1 MRSLKLVTATALLF
15 TPSLGLAQDGSAMV
29 GVKQKAWMVSNFRSF
44 DCALSGS
51 PASLSGTGT
60 VSFDSSGDGGIEIAV
75 STGPDGAPVV
85 SAHAINTKGTGANNG
100 RGMNNTCVIRAADGA
115 DQPKGATCDLS
126 GDASAPTVRF
136 TVPLSAF
143 GDGSTAKNYVGHVTL
158 IKQRTVSP
166 LIHMWQSKK
175 GYDYYKA
182 QSDMSSAHASTNPL
196 YTPVATCSTNALA
209 EKTPPKGGGKPMTST
224 YDLVLLKK

>member
-15 TPSLGLAQDGSAMV
+15 TPTLGLVQDGSARV

-44 DCALSGS
+44 DCSLSGS

-60 VSFDSSGDGGIEIAV
+60 VSFDASGDGGIEVAV
-75 STGPDGAPVV
+75 STGADGAPVV
-85 SAHAINTKGTGANNG
+85 SAHAIKTKGAGAND
-100 RGMNNTCVIRAADGA
+100 RGMNNTCAIRAADGA
-115 DQPKGATCDLS
+115 DPAKGATCDLS

-166 LIHMWQSKK
+166 LIGMWLSKK

-182 QSDMSSAHASTNPL
+182 QSDMSSAQANANPL
-196 YTPVATCSTNALA
+196 YTGIATCGTNALA
-209 EKTPPKGGGKPMTST
+209 DKTAPKGGGKPSLAT
-224 YDLVLLKK
+224 YDLVMLKK

>member
-15 TPSLGLAQDGSAMV
+15 TPSLGLAQDGSARI

-44 DCALSGS
+44 DCSLSGS

-60 VSFDSSGDGGIEIAV
+60 VSFDASGDGGIEVAV

-85 SAHAINTKGTGANNG
+85 SAHAIKTKGAGAND
-100 RGMNNTCVIRAADGA
+100 RGMNNTCAIRAADGA
-115 DQPKGATCDLS
+115 DLSKGATCDLS
-126 GDASAPTVRF
+126 GDASAPTVHF

-158 IKQRTVSP
+158 IKQRTAP
-166 LIHMWQSKK
+166 GDGARK
-175 GYDYYKA
+175 GYEYYKA
-182 QSDMSSAHASTNPL
+182 QSDMSSAHANANPL
-196 YTPVATCSTNALA
+196 YTGIATCGTNALA
-209 EKTPPKGGGKPMTST
+209 DKTAPKSNSPMIAT
-224 YDLVLLKK
+224 YDLAVAKK